1 MLGYISST
9 RKKSCKQCVKAKRR
23 CDLGYPC
30 CKRCFSKALDCAYPN
45 ASVREAE
52 VVIRQRTPDLAPLDH
67 IGDSNLVGFQPAFD
81 PAILHVP
88 NSDSHSSSSPE
99 SWSDIGGD
107 GQKEQDG
114 SNRQAL
120 DGSNSQ
126 VLYWRRSQE
135 PAVSRQ
141 VMPKI
146 WAPSWLS
153 EEQLLFMVSR
163 MRSFVPT
170 LAFTGANTFVHT
182 ALYQSQQPT
191 AFQDSIGLSAL
202 YLAKT
207 KQNAPILIKSIDE
220 KINGLVARSNG
231 WALLEHLAAVQALI
245 VYQIIRLFDGD
256 LGQAGVAARHNQLLE
271 LWAARLWKRSF
282 AEPIAFSKAWDAWV
296 FYESLRRTVMI
307 SVFMRGSW
315 NALTQD
321 GLCDQ
326 VPVLARLPLSKG
338 DGFWDIGEE
347 EFERRVAGMDGSDQL
362 IAYGDFSQNWK
373 PGDDVGEL
381 SEFQRLLLA
390 ACRGHTDPRLY
401 LDGM

>member
-30 CKRCFSKALDCAYPN
+30 CKRCFSKSLDCAYPN
-45 ASVREAE
+45 SVREAE

-67 IGDSNLVGFQPAFD
+67 VGDNDLIGLQPVGCDFD
-81 PAILHVP
+81 LAILQVST
-88 NSDSHSSSSPE
+88 SDSKSSSSPE
-99 SWSDIGGD
+99 SRSNIAEDRE
-107 GQKEQDG
+107 EQDAT
-114 SNRQAL
+114 NRQAL
-120 DGSNSQ
+120 
-126 VLYWRRSQE
+126 YWKSSKE

-141 VMPKI
+141 MLPKI
-146 WAPSWLS
+146 WAPSWLN
-153 EEQLLFMVSR
+153 EDQLLFMVSR

-170 LAFTGANTFVHT
+170 LAFTGANTFIHT
-182 ALYQSQQPT
+182 ALYKSHQPT
-191 AFQDSIGLSAL
+191 AFQDSISLSAL

-207 KQNAPILIKSIDE
+207 KQNAPILIRSIDE
-220 KINGLVARSNG
+220 KINGLIARSNG
-231 WALLEHLAAVQALI
+231 WSLQEHLAAVQALI

-256 LGQAGVAARHNQLLE
+256 LGQAGTAARQNHLLE
-271 LWAARLWKRSF
+271 LWTAHLWKRSF
-282 AEPIAFSKAWDAWV
+282 AEPIAFSKPWDAWV

-315 NALTQD
+315 NALTQG

-338 DGFWDIGEE
+338 DGFWDIREE
-347 EFERRVAGMDGSDQL
+347 EFDRRVARVDGRDQL
-362 IAYGDFSQNWK
+362 VAYGDFSLSWK
-373 PGDDVGEL
+373 PGEDDVGGL
-381 SEFQRLLLA
+381 TEFQRLLLA
-390 ACRGHTDPRLY
+390 ACRGHMDPRLY

>member
-30 CKRCFSKALDCAYPN
+30 CKRCFSKSLDCAYPN

-67 IGDSNLVGFQPAFD
+67 AGDNELVGVQPVGCEFD
-81 PAILHVP
+81 PATLHVST
-88 NSDSHSSSSPE
+88 SDSNSSSSPE
-99 SWSDIGGD
+99 SWNDIVGD
-107 GQKEQDG
+107 KENG
-114 SNRQAL
+114 ENGWTRQA
-120 DGSNSQ
+120 Q
-126 VLYWRRSQE
+126 YWKRSQE

-141 VMPKI
+141 MMPKI

-153 EEQLLFMVSR
+153 EEQVLFMVSKVR
-163 MRSFVPT
+163 GFVPT
-170 LAFTGANTFVHT
+170 LAFSGANVFIHT
-182 ALYQSQQPT
+182 ALYKSHQPT
-191 AFQDSIGLSAL
+191 AFQDSISLSAL

-207 KQNAPILIKSIDE
+207 KQNAPILIRSIDE
-220 KINGLVARSNG
+220 KINGLVASSNG
-231 WALLEHLAAVQALI
+231 WSLQEHLAAVQALI

-256 LGQAGVAARHNQLLE
+256 LGQAGAAARHNRLLE
-271 LWAARLWKRSF
+271 LWAAHLWKRSF
-282 AEPIAFSKAWDAWV
+282 AEPVAFSKAWDAWV
-296 FYESLRRTVMI
+296 FYESLRRTVLM
-307 SVFMRGSW
+307 SVFMRGCWS
-315 NALTQD
+315 ALIQD

-338 DGFWDIGEE
+338 DGYWNIGED
-347 EFERRVAGMDGSDQL
+347 EFERRVAGVDGRDQL
-362 IAYGDFSQNWK
+362 IAYGDFSLSWK
-373 PGDDVGEL
+373 LGDDVGAL

-390 ACRGHTDPRLY
+390 GCKGHMDPRLF